1 MTNLDFIYKL
11 NRKIDSMVG
20 RIKVKF
26 NCLQTDFSSRMHK
39 YVFSC
44 LTAVLLSS
52 CLQEYK
58 RREILKKSYFLK
70 ILTLF

>member
-1 MTNLDFIYKL
+1 MTNLDFKYKL
-11 NRKIDSMVG
+11 NRKKDSMVG

-26 NCLQTDFSSRMHK
+26 NCLQIDFSSCMHK

-44 LTAVLLSS
+44 LTAVLLST

-58 RREILKKSYFLK
+58 RRANFKKV
-70 ILTLF
+70 LFSENF